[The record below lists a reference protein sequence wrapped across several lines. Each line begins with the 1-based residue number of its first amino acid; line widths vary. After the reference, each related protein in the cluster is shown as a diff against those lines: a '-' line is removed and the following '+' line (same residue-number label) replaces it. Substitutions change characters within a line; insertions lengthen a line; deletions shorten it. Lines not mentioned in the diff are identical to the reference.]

1 MILSCG
7 GVQRDGRGD
16 GEDDDED
23 EAGEALA
30 VALRLRGSALL
41 LLRECL
47 ATLEVGVLALATLA
61 LDTRDAGG
69 LLGIALVYLC
79 LGAGRGGGAT
89 FRALALPFH
98 LALAALLEL
107 FGFLALLFLVDG
119 VVLEGSL
126 LGALVGGALARG
138 FGGLAIP
145 FGVAFLPLALLGAPL
160 GGLLALLGA
169 LLLLDVRFGL
179 LAGATCGRLALR
191 HL

>member
-1 MILSCG
+1 MP
-7 GVQRDGRGD
+7 
-16 GEDDDED
+16 
-23 EAGEALA
+23 
-30 VALRLRGSALL
+30 
-41 LLRECL
+41 
-47 ATLEVGVLALATLA
+47 